1 MRHLALAFGLLL
13 TCIPATARTDSP
25 VEVLSLPRVL
35 TWSGD
40 FDGMLEHRIVRIL
53 VVPNKTFFFLNKGD
67 TLGLTAE
74 AGQEFQKWV
83 NTRHAK
89 PPFDVKV
96 VFVPT
101 RRDRIFQDLID
112 GKGDIAA
119 ANLTITAERSTA
131 VDFAKPWSKGVKEIL
146 VTGPTAPAIASM
158 SDLGGKEVMVR
169 ISSSYYTHLVE
180 LNERF
185 EREKHTA
192 VKIVPADE
200 NLEDE
205 DVLQMVS
212 AGLLPWA
219 IVDAYT
225 AKLWV
230 RILKGLAL
238 REDLVLNEDGEV
250 GWAVRK
256 NCPQLRHE
264 LDDFVTA
271 HGKFAEG
278 LISEYL
284 HAGDVVRNALAPPEK
299 EKFHQLFGYFKT
311 YGEQYGIDPYML
323 AAQGYQESSFNQSLR
338 MKSGAVGIMQM
349 KESTARD
356 ELGIPNIVS
365 RADDNIQA
373 GAKYLRYLV
382 DKYVDDP
389 EVSERDKVLMTLAAY
404 NAGPGN
410 LKHFRDKAR
419 QNGFNPNVWFGNVEH
434 GAAVVVGQETVQYV
448 GNIYKYYVV
457 YSTLLSKEYV
467 DRASR
472 TTGAASK

>member
-1 MRHLALAFGLLL
+1 M
-13 TCIPATARTDSP
+13 PS
-25 VEVLSLPRVL
+25 
-35 TWSGD
+35 
-40 FDGMLEHRIVRIL
+40 
-53 VVPNKTFFFLNKGD
+53 KTFFFLNKGD

-74 AGQEFQKWV
+74 TGQEFEKWI
-83 NTRHAK
+83 NKPHAQQ
-89 PPFDVKV
+89 PFDIKV
-96 VFVPT
+96 AFVPT

-119 ANLTITAERSTA
+119 ANLTITTERSA
-131 VDFAKPWSKGVKEIL
+131 VVDFAKPWSKDVKEIL
-146 VTGPTAPAIASM
+146 VTGPSAPSIASI

-169 ISSSYYTHLVE
+169 TSSPYYTHLVA

-185 EREKHTA
+185 EREKHPA
-192 VKIVPADE
+192 VKIVRADE

-205 DVLQMVS
+205 DLLQMVS

-256 NCPQLRHE
+256 NCPLLRHE
-264 LDDFVTA
+264 LDEFVMA
-271 HGKFAEG
+271 HGKFAEDI
-278 LISEYL
+278 ISEYL
-284 HAGDVVRNALAPPEK
+284 YAGNVVRNALAPHEI
-299 EKFHQLFGYFKT
+299 EKFRQLIGYFKT
-311 YGEQYGIDPYML
+311 YGERYAIDPYML
-323 AAQGYQESSFNQSLR
+323 AAQAYQESSFNQGLR

-349 KESTARD
+349 MESTARE
-356 ELGIPNIVS
+356 ELGIHDIVS
-365 RADDNIQA
+365 RAEDNIHA
-373 GAKYLRYLV
+373 GAGYLRYLI
-382 DKYVDDP
+382 DKYLNDP
-389 EVSERDKVLMTLAAY
+389 EMSEREKVLMTLAAY

-434 GAAVVVGQETVQYV
+434 GAAAIVGQETVQYV

-467 DRASR
+467 DSASR
-472 TTGAASK
+472 TTGAARK